1 MANHKYSHWLPP
13 LLKTE
18 GVTIGKT
25 IYFKDADP
33 PSDLVVHEMVHIAQY
48 ARYGTVGFLFIYG
61 FNHWEAYYRIP
72 FEIEAY
78 TAQRRYLEDKDANI

>member
-33 PSDLVVHEMVHIAQY
+33 PSDLVVQKIF
-48 ARYGTVGFLFIYG
+48 GG
-61 FNHWEAYYRIP
+61 
-72 FEIEAY
+72 
-78 TAQRRYLEDKDANI
+78 